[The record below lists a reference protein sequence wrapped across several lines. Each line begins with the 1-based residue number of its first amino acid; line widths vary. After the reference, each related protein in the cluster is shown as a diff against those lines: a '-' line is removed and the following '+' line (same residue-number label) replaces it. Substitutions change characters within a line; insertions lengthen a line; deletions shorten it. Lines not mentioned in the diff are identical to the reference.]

1 MVNSNYVL
9 TTKELSRKQVIVP
22 MNDENKVKFIEALSS
37 YITNLNCALKGIKLD
52 IMADFFV
59 ASQTAL

>member
-37 YITNLNCALKGIKLD
+37 YITNLNCALKLD